1 MAFRWLNQAEI
12 YDLRGDPNPVIQRA
26 LAVLADSHKEIAQKQ
41 RCIRISYNKSLD
53 LLRLKSEKSIYSK

>member
-26 LAVLADSHKEIAQKQ
+26 LAVLADSHKEIAQ
-41 RCIRISYNKSLD
+41 NLGF
-53 LLRLKSEKSIYSK
+53 L

>member
-26 LAVLADSHKEIAQKQ
+26 LAVLADSHKEIALNLFKIQNLIK
-41 RCIRISYNKSLD
+41 
-53 LLRLKSEKSIYSK
+53 LKSERS